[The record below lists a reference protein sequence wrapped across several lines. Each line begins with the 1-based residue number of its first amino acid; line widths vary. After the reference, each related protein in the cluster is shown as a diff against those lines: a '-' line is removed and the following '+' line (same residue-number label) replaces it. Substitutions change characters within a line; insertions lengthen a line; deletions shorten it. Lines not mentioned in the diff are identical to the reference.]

1 MNNTGIKSDI
11 YTVWLNGCF
20 DILHRGHIEM
30 LKYAKSL
37 GGRTIVGLDTDERV
51 KELKGKNRPINTL
64 EDRMELIRSLRDV
77 DAVISFDSDEHL
89 ISILQ
94 EFRPK
99 YRVIGGDYKNENIV
113 GEEHS
118 GIIKYF
124 DRIPN
129 YSTTGII
136 NVR

>member
-1 MNNTGIKSDI
+1 
-11 YTVWLNGCF
+11 
-20 DILHRGHIEM
+20 M